1 MTLIATPSPQIVDHT
16 EPPPG
21 TWLREPSHFPLPIT
35 PLSKSMFRVEEI
47 GATISA
53 ETGSLIDRVRF
64 IEIGGW
70 VYIQVVP
77 FGARPGAPTPPGWL
91 LPVLLRVIPSV
102 RRRLAR
108 AQKSLDADWSG
119 RQIDAWYDRRTGLA
133 DRLDRL
139 RHLDLAALHDND
151 LDARV
156 RDALALALDC
166 LDLHF
171 RLHGAMAHSLR
182 SFTTTCHTLLGW
194 SDERSLSMLS
204 GTSQAST
211 EAGRALIDL
220 ARTAAGS
227 AEVRRLLGDAPT
239 DRVLAADAAF
249 AAAFADY
256 VDRFCFRALTYDLS
270 DPTLAERPELVLNL
284 VRDQLTL
291 GGKPVSEPGDGAGI
305 IAEARQAL
313 AVASEADRERFEQAL
328 AIALR
333 AYPVRE
339 DNAYLT
345 VCAPFALIRLFA
357 LEFGRRLTRRG
368 VIDEV
373 GDVFLLYLD
382 EARAA
387 LVDRAP
393 RQELVAQR
401 RARRRQVLERPG
413 PPQYGPDPAPIPA
426 LHRLPGPARTMT
438 EDGLWLL
445 DLITTVPARPDPGTA
460 GTTVSGTAAARG
472 TARGP
477 VRIVNDESEFDKLQ
491 AGDVLVCECTSP
503 AWSIV
508 FPSLAAVVTNS
519 GGILSHPAIVA
530 REFGIPAVVAT
541 GDATT
546 RLQDG
551 QIIVV
556 DGTAGTV
563 RVVS

>member
-1 MTLIATPSPQIVDHT
+1 MISTPPSKRARARILVVDD
-16 EPPPG
+16 EASARSG
-21 TWLREPSHFPLPIT
+21 LEKLLRQEGYDVDVAEDGANALALFAEAPADVVVTDLKMPVMDGIELTAKLHEIDRTLPIIVA
-35 PLSKSMFRVEEI
+35 SSVDEAHHI
-47 GATISA
+47 
-53 ETGSLIDRVRF
+53 
-64 IEIGGW
+64 
-70 VYIQVVP
+70 
-77 FGARPGAPTPPGWL
+77 
-91 LPVLLRVIPSV
+91 VLV
-102 RRRLAR
+102 
-108 AQKSLDADWSG
+108 DG
-119 RQIDAWYDRRTGLA
+119 
-133 DRLDRL
+133 
-139 RHLDLAALHDND
+139 
-151 LDARV
+151 
-156 RDALALALDC
+156 DALALQNA
-166 LDLHF
+166 
-171 RLHGAMAHSLR
+171 
-182 SFTTTCHTLLGW
+182 
-194 SDERSLSMLS
+194 
-204 GTSQAST
+204 
-211 EAGRALIDL
+211 
-220 ARTAAGS
+220 TA
-227 AEVRRLLGDAPT
+227 EHR
-239 DRVLAADAAF
+239 
-249 AAAFADY
+249 
-256 VDRFCFRALTYDLS
+256 
-270 DPTLAERPELVLNL
+270 
-284 VRDQLTL
+284 
-291 GGKPVSEPGDGAGI
+291 
-305 IAEARQAL
+305 
-313 AVASEADRERFEQAL
+313 AL